1 MKPIAFLF
9 AVMMVVSSLTYA
21 TIIHVPEDYASLH
34 GALAVAEEGD
44 TVLVQPGRYTGNIN
58 WPAVNGIS
66 LLSAGDYRNTII
78 SGDFT
83 SSVIWFEY
91 CDIIDTTTVIRGF
104 TITHGDQDIGGGVRL
119 NEASPTIEACSI
131 IGNTAGLVGGGILF
145 DGSNAVIRDCCICQN
160 LAYAFSGGMY
170 GLYSSPTVE
179 NCIIQGNRRGGMRFD
194 YGNPIIKD
202 CTVDS
207 NLGSWGWC
215 SGLSFSHSIP
225 IVDNCSIINNTH
237 GGGVGCFYSDVVF
250 SRLLIEGNSST
261 YYGAGICCWESSL
274 SIEHCT
280 IAGNSSSYGF
290 NGIYLEKH
298 STPTISRCNIFRN
311 GMGVYAEDSLHVLNC
326 PNNWWGD
333 VTGPFNPIYNPEG
346 LGDSTNE
353 YVNPVPFLTEP
364 DSVAPPSEISE
375 RHFQPPAE
383 FALFQNYPNPFN
395 AVTNIAF
402 ELPALSKV
410 SLKVYNI
417 LGREVA
423 TVLDDQLM
431 SAGRHSVTFGNSNLS
446 SGVYFYRIAAGRST
460 AVGKMVLLK

>member
-1 MKPIAFLF
+1 
-9 AVMMVVSSLTYA
+9 
-21 TIIHVPEDYASLH
+21 
-34 GALAVAEEGD
+34 
-44 TVLVQPGRYTGNIN
+44 VQPGRYTGNIN

-66 LLSAGDYRNTII
+66 LLSAGDSSNTTI
-78 SGDFT
+78 SGNQ
-83 SSVIWFEY
+83 SNSVIRFENY
-91 CDIIDTTTVIRGF
+91 GIIDTTTVMRGF
-104 TITHGDQDIGGGVRL
+104 TITNGGNEIGAGVQLNGD
-119 NEASPTIEACSI
+119 SPIITACNI
-131 IGNTAGLVGGGILF
+131 TGNTAGLVGGGILF